1 MKKADLHLHSNYS
14 DGSDS
19 PKELVEKV
27 KKHELS
33 AFALTD
39 HDTIAG
45 CIEIKKYLPK
55 DIKFIAGT
63 ELTCLADTV
72 KCHILGY
79 NCNPENETLNQLIL
93 KGKQLRRQ
101 KLDKRIQYLSDIWNV
116 NLTQDELDWL
126 YSRNSV
132 VKIHIGN
139 ILVNRGLADNNI
151 DAMKKYLDGCQ
162 TGNTRFDGAEG
173 IQAIEA
179 SGGIPVW
186 AHPLGGEGE
195 KHLSPDEFYK
205 KFDIMK
211 SFGIKGL
218 ECYYSRYNLDEIKF
232 LVDFASKNNML
243 ISGGSDYHGRNKT
256 VKFGQLN
263 TDNTE
268 IPVENLTILSELI
281 KFRKIKISY
290 Q

>member
-1 MKKADLHLHSNYS
+1 M
-14 DGSDS
+14 
-19 PKELVEKV
+19 VEKV
-27 KKHELS
+27 KKNELS

-63 ELTCLADTV
+63 ELTCIADTV

-151 DAMKKYLDGCQ
+151 DAMKKYLDGCP
-162 TGNTRFDGAEG
+162 TGNTRFEGSEG
-173 IQAIEA
+173 IKAIET

-195 KHLSPDEFYK
+195 EHLTTDEFYK

-268 IPVENLTILSELI
+268 IPVENLTILSEI
-281 KFRKIKISY
+281 
-290 Q
+290 

>member
-27 KKHELS
+27 KKHGLS

-173 IQAIEA
+173 IQSIEA

-195 KHLSPDEFYK
+195 KHLFPDEFYK

-268 IPVENLTILSELI
+268 IPIEKLTILSEI
-281 KFRKIKISY
+281 
-290 Q
+290 

>member
-14 DGSDS
+14 DGSDA
-19 PKELVEKV
+19 PKELVEQV
-27 KKHELS
+27 KKNELS

-173 IQAIEA
+173 IQVIEA

-232 LVDFASKNNML
+232 LVDFATKNNML

-268 IPVENLTILSELI
+268 IPIEKLTILSEI
-281 KFRKIKISY
+281 
-290 Q
+290 

>member
-14 DGSDS
+14 DGSDA

-27 KKHELS
+27 KKNELS

-173 IQAIEA
+173 IQTIEA

-195 KHLSPDEFYK
+195 KHLPPDEFYK

-256 VKFGQLN
+256 VNFGQLN
-263 TDNTE
+263 TDNIE
-268 IPVENLTILSELI
+268 IPVENLTILSEI
-281 KFRKIKISY
+281 
-290 Q
+290 

>member
-151 DAMKKYLDGCQ
+151 DAMKKYLDGCP
-162 TGNTRFDGAEG
+162 TGNTRFEGSEG
-173 IQAIEA
+173 IKAIET

-218 ECYYSRYNLDEIKF
+218 ECYYSRYNFDEIKF

-243 ISGGSDYHGRNKT
+243 ISGGSDYHGKNKT

-268 IPVENLTILSELI
+268 IPVENLTILSEI
-281 KFRKIKISY
+281 
-290 Q
+290 

>member
-27 KKHELS
+27 KKNELS
-33 AFALTD
+33 VFALTD

-63 ELTCLADTV
+63 ELTCIADTV

-79 NCNPENETLNQLIL
+79 NCTPENETLNQLIL

-173 IQAIEA
+173 IQAIET

-195 KHLSPDEFYK
+195 EHLTPDEFYK

-218 ECYYSRYNLDEIKF
+218 ECYYSRYTKGEIDF
-232 LVDFASKNNML
+232 LTDFASKNNML

-268 IPVENLTILSELI
+268 IPVEKLTILSEI
-281 KFRKIKISY
+281 
-290 Q
+290 

>member
-1 MKKADLHLHSNYS
+1 MI
-14 DGSDS
+14 
-19 PKELVEKV
+19 EKV
-27 KKHELS
+27 KKNELS

-101 KLDKRIQYLSDIWNV
+101 KLDKRIQYLSDIWSV

-218 ECYYSRYNLDEIKF
+218 VCYYSRYNLDEINF

-243 ISGGSDYHGRNKT
+243 ISGGSDYHGKNKT

-268 IPVENLTILSELI
+268 ISVENLTILSEI
-281 KFRKIKISY
+281 
-290 Q
+290 

>member
-27 KKHELS
+27 KKNELS

-162 TGNTRFDGAEG
+162 TGNTRFNGAEG
-173 IQAIEA
+173 IHAIEA

-268 IPVENLTILSELI
+268 IPIEKLTILSEI
-281 KFRKIKISY
+281 
-290 Q
+290 

>member
-19 PKELVEKV
+19 PKELVAQV
-27 KKHELS
+27 KTHELS

-173 IQAIEA
+173 IQTIEA

-195 KHLSPDEFYK
+195 KHLSPDKFYK

-268 IPVENLTILSELI
+268 IPVENLTILSEI
-281 KFRKIKISY
+281 
-290 Q
+290 

>member
-27 KKHELS
+27 KKNELS

-79 NCNPENETLNQLIL
+79 NCTPENETLNQLIL

-173 IQAIEA
+173 IQAIEE

-268 IPVENLTILSELI
+268 IPIEKLTILSEI
-281 KFRKIKISY
+281 
-290 Q
+290 

>member
-27 KKHELS
+27 KKNELS

-79 NCNPENETLNQLIL
+79 NCTPENETLNQLIL

-173 IQAIEA
+173 IHAIEA

>member
-1 MKKADLHLHSNYS
+1 M
-14 DGSDS
+14 
-19 PKELVEKV
+19 VEKV
-27 KKHELS
+27 KKNELS

-173 IQAIEA
+173 IQTIEE

>member
-27 KKHELS
+27 KKNELS

-179 SGGIPVW
+179 SEGIPVW

-195 KHLSPDEFYK
+195 KHLPPEEFYK

-232 LVDFASKNNML
+232 LVDFASKNNMI

-268 IPVENLTILSELI
+268 IPIEKLTILSEI
-281 KFRKIKISY
+281 
-290 Q
+290 

>member
-14 DGSDS
+14 DGSDA

-27 KKHELS
+27 KKNELS

-173 IQAIEA
+173 IQTIEA

-195 KHLSPDEFYK
+195 KHLPPDEFYK

-256 VKFGQLN
+256 VNFGQLN
-263 TDNTE
+263 TDNIE
-268 IPVENLTILSELI
+268 IPVEKLTILSEI
-281 KFRKIKISY
+281 
-290 Q
+290 

>member
-1 MKKADLHLHSNYS
+1 MKLADLHLHSNYS

-19 PKELVEKV
+19 PEELIKKIE
-27 KKHELS
+27 KHELS

-45 CIEIKKYLPK
+45 CVEIQKYLPQN
-55 DIKFIAGT
+55 IKFIAGT
-63 ELTCLADTV
+63 ELTCLCDSV

-79 NCNPENETLNQLIL
+79 NCNPQDETLTELIL
-93 KGKQLRRQ
+93 KGKQLRRN

-139 ILVNRGLADNNI
+139 ILVNRGLADNNV

-162 TGNTRFDGAEG
+162 TGNTRFDGTEG
-173 IQAIEA
+173 IHAIES
-179 SGGIPVW
+179 SGGLPVW

-195 KHLSPDEFYK
+195 KHLTPDEFYK

-218 ECYYSRYNLDEIKF
+218 ECYYSRYNEDEIKF
-232 LVDFASKNNML
+232 LVEVAKNNNLL
-243 ISGGSDYHGRNKT
+243 ISGGSDYHGKNKT
-256 VKFGQLN
+256 VKLAQLN
-263 TDNTE
+263 VNNTQ
-268 IPVENLTILSELI
+268 IPMDKLTILEEI
-281 KFRKIKISY
+281 
-290 Q
+290 

>member
-27 KKHELS
+27 KKNELS

-173 IQAIEA
+173 IHAIEEA
-179 SGGIPVW
+179 GGIPVW

-195 KHLSPDEFYK
+195 NHLSPDEFYK

-218 ECYYSRYNLDEIKF
+218 ECYYSRYNFDEIKF
-232 LVDFASKNNML
+232 LVDFASKNKML

-268 IPVENLTILSELI
+268 IPVENLTILSEI
-281 KFRKIKISY
+281 
-290 Q
+290 

>member
-14 DGSDS
+14 DGSNS

-27 KKHELS
+27 KTHELS

-173 IQAIEA
+173 IQSIEE

-268 IPVENLTILSELI
+268 IPIEKLTILSEI
-281 KFRKIKISY
+281 
-290 Q
+290 

>member
-27 KKHELS
+27 KKNELS

-63 ELTCLADTV
+63 ELTCIADTV

-179 SGGIPVW
+179 SGGISVW

-268 IPVENLTILSELI
+268 IPVEKLTILSELI

>member
-27 KKHELS
+27 KKNELS

-55 DIKFIAGT
+55 DIEFIAGT

-173 IQAIEA
+173 IQVIEA

-268 IPVENLTILSELI
+268 IPIEKLTILSEI
-281 KFRKIKISY
+281 YTK
-290 Q
+290 

>member
-27 KKHELS
+27 KKNELS

-79 NCNPENETLNQLIL
+79 NCTPENETLNQLIL

-173 IQAIEA
+173 IQSIEA

-268 IPVENLTILSELI
+268 IPIEKLTILSEI
-281 KFRKIKISY
+281 
-290 Q
+290 

>member
-19 PKELVEKV
+19 PKELVEQV

-162 TGNTRFDGAEG
+162 TGNTRFDGDEG
-173 IQAIEA
+173 IQAIEE

-218 ECYYSRYNLDEIKF
+218 ECYYSRYNFDEIKF
-232 LVDFASKNNML
+232 LVDFATKNNML

-268 IPVENLTILSELI
+268 IPIEKLTILSELI

>member
-63 ELTCLADTV
+63 ELTCIADTV

-79 NCNPENETLNQLIL
+79 NCNPKNETLNQLIL

-173 IQAIEA
+173 IQTIEA

-268 IPVENLTILSELI
+268 IPIEKLTILSEI
-281 KFRKIKISY
+281 YPK
-290 Q
+290 

>member
-14 DGSDS
+14 DGSDA

-27 KKHELS
+27 KKNELS
-33 AFALTD
+33 VFALTD

-63 ELTCLADTV
+63 ELTCIADTV

-173 IQAIEA
+173 IQAIET

-268 IPVENLTILSELI
+268 IPVEKLTILSEI
-281 KFRKIKISY
+281 
-290 Q
+290 

>member
-27 KKHELS
+27 KKNELS

-173 IQAIEA
+173 IQSIEA